1 MTYRVHGLL
10 LASDLPLPELETEPE
25 APGLR
30 PPDVRIG
37 LAVAPLPPPGRQI
50 MSWALAGGEEWL
62 SCAAADG
69 GYLLRFPGLAE
80 VFVDAA
86 GTRILARAEPGTAGG
101 TLRHL
106 LLDQVLPLVLN
117 LLGRDALHATAVLIP
132 GGVCAFTGPAG
143 AGKSTLAASFLEAG
157 HPVVSDDC
165 LALTAEAGRIL
176 AWPAYPGVRLWEDTV
191 ATLGVT
197 GGRHGAVAHY
207 TSKRRLTPDG
217 RGPKFPSGPQPLARV
232 YALVHP
238 EGAAAATGTAPP
250 RPERLQGREA
260 VMELVK
266 NTFRLDIG
274 DGAMLARQLHFLT
287 GVAERVPVARLRL
300 PCSFAALPAV
310 REAILADLAQG

>member
-10 LASDLPLPELETEPE
+10 LASDLPLPELPTEPE

-30 PPDVRIG
+30 PPDVRICR
-37 LAVAPLPPPGRQI
+37 AVAPLPPPGRQV
-50 MSWALAGGEEWL
+50 MSWALPGGEEWL

-80 VFVDAA
+80 VFVDVA
-86 GTRILARAEPGTAGG
+86 GTRILVSAESEPPGD

-117 LLGRDALHATAVLIP
+117 LRGQEALHATAVLAP

-165 LALTAEAGRIL
+165 LALTAEAGGIL
-176 AWPAYPGVRLWEDTV
+176 AWPAYPGVRLWEDAV

-207 TSKRRLTPDG
+207 TSKRRLAPDR
-217 RGPKFPSGPQPLARV
+217 RGPRFPAGPQPLARV
-232 YALVHP
+232 YALVRP
-238 EGAAAATGTAPP
+238 EGAAVATGTAPP
-250 RPERLQGREA
+250 RPERLRGREA
-260 VMELVK
+260 LMELVR

-274 DGAMLARQLHFLT
+274 DGAMLARQLHFLA

-300 PCSFAALPAV
+300 PGGFAALPAV
-310 REAILADLAQG
+310 REAILSDLVQG